1 MKKILPLFSYLF
13 HPIFIPVFGTLFY
26 LFFTPNYFETY
37 QKYLLLLQVIIIF
50 IFIPI
55 SFYHLLKTLGRV
67 DNIMLSNI
75 AQRKI
80 PLLFQAFLIIIV
92 IQKSITVD
100 RIPELF
106 FFLYGGL
113 ISTVLALLLLFVKR
127 KAIIHMLGIS
137 SLTSF
142 VIGLS
147 IHTQVNFIYCI
158 AFLVLM
164 NGIVASSRLE
174 MKAHTTIELIIGFL
188 IGALPQVGL
197 WFFWL

>member
-1 MKKILPLFSYLF
+1 
-13 HPIFIPVFGTLFY
+13 
-26 LFFTPNYFETY
+26 
-37 QKYLLLLQVIIIF
+37 
-50 IFIPI
+50 
-55 SFYHLLKTLGRV
+55 
-67 DNIMLSNI
+67 MLSDST
-75 AQRKI
+75 QRKI

-92 IQKSITVD
+92 IQKSITID

-113 ISTVLALLLLFVKR
+113 ISTVLAFLLLFAKR
-127 KAIIHMLGIS
+127 KASIHMLGIS

-174 MKAHTTIELIIGFL
+174 MKAHTTLELIIGFL
-188 IGALPQVGL
+188 IGSIPQVAL

>member
-1 MKKILPLFSYLF
+1 
-13 HPIFIPVFGTLFY
+13 
-26 LFFTPNYFETY
+26 
-37 QKYLLLLQVIIIF
+37 
-50 IFIPI
+50 
-55 SFYHLLKTLGRV
+55 
-67 DNIMLSNI
+67 MLSDST
-75 AQRKI
+75 QRKI

-127 KAIIHMLGIS
+127 KASIHMLGIS

-147 IHTQVNFIYCI
+147 IHTQANFIYCI

-174 MKAHTTIELIIGFL
+174 MKAHTTLELIIGFL
-188 IGALPQVGL
+188 IGGIPQVAL